1 MQYKEMSDIMNNKL
15 FWEFNILKTALLIKL
30 SNIAKSDF
38 LGSVTSEAYNI
49 IGKKNDF
56 NNSTQTRSES
66 EDFVLQ
72 YKALKVP

>member
-1 MQYKEMSDIMNNKL
+1 MNNMNNKL
-15 FWEFNILKTALLIKL
+15 FWDFINILKTALLIKL

-49 IGKKNDF
+49 IGEQNDF
-56 NNSTQTRSES
+56 NNSIQTSSES

-72 YKALKVP
+72 YKPLKVP